1 MTMTYQ
7 EQKLLSLFRSADDR
21 ARTDAINTLEAHQVQ
36 QSGKLIELKKQSSV
50 KVKSQR
56 TADGES
62 TCFPCPKDK

>member
-1 MTMTYQ
+1 MTYQ

-21 ARTDAINTLEAHQVQ
+21 ARTDAINMLEAHQVQ

-50 KVKSQR
+50 KVESQR

-62 TCFPCPKDK
+62 ICFPCPKDK